1 MRESGTANVEMK
13 PFRVHFMQTVGKG
26 MRMLDMGERVDE
38 LEVGMN
44 RAAGQATPEA
54 KKIFVAAVQKM
65 SFDDA
70 RKILAGSN
78 TAATEYLQSL
88 FLSQVR
94 EHLIYS
100 GENGIDKRLSLSYF
114 AVQS

>member
-26 MRMLDMGERVDE
+26 HADARHGRARDE

-70 RKILAGSN
+70 RKILTGSN

-94 EHLIYS
+94 EP
-100 GENGIDKRLSLSYF
+100 
-114 AVQS
+114 